1 MHQERNRHMN
11 RILIVVAALL
21 WCRGAYADAIGGFW
35 KNDADPVWIE
45 VVQNEGVATGTV
57 VRNDRNPAAAGRIL
71 LKDLMAEDEVNVW
84 RGQVFAVRLGEFR
97 DAQVR
102 LARAD
107 RMEILV
113 KVGFMSRTVTWTR
126 VDEVLGA
133 E

>member
-1 MHQERNRHMN
+1 MTRWIAVLLM
-11 RILIVVAALL
+11 LL
-21 WCRGAYADAIGGFW
+21 WCRPALGGDIGGTW

-45 VVQNEGVATGTV
+45 VVHDDGVATGTV
-57 VRNDRNPAAAGRIL
+57 VRNDRNPAAAGRLL
-71 LKDLMAEDEVNVW
+71 LKDLKPGDEANVW

-102 LARAD
+102 LTGDD

-126 VDEVLGA
+126 ADQAVGA

>member
-1 MHQERNRHMN
+1 M
-11 RILIVVAALL
+11 LL
-21 WCRGAYADAIGGFW
+21 WCRPALGGDIGGTW

-45 VVQNEGVATGTV
+45 VVHDDGVATGTV
-57 VRNDRNPAAAGRIL
+57 VRNDRNPAAAGRLL
-71 LKDLMAEDEVNVW
+71 LKDLKPGDEANVW

-102 LARAD
+102 LTGDD

-126 VDEVLGA
+126 ADQAVGA

>member
-1 MHQERNRHMN
+1 
-11 RILIVVAALL
+11 
-21 WCRGAYADAIGGFW
+21 
-35 KNDADPVWIE
+35 
-45 VVQNEGVATGTV
+45 
-57 VRNDRNPAAAGRIL
+57 
-71 LKDLMAEDEVNVW
+71 MAEDEVNVW

>member
-1 MHQERNRHMN
+1 MERV
-11 RILIVVAALL
+11 LIVVVAML
-21 WCRGAYADAIGGFW
+21 WCQGSFADDIEGIW
-35 KNDADPVWIE
+35 KNEADPVWIE
-45 VVQNEGVATGTV
+45 VVHGDGVATGTV
-57 VRNDRNPAAAGRIL
+57 VRNDRNPAAAGRL
-71 LKDLMAEDEVNVW
+71 LLRDLKLGDEANVW

-102 LARAD
+102 LIDAD
-107 RMEILV
+107 SMEILV